1 MKLLLSVLYLHTF
14 ILPFGSRK
22 NVFRTLCW
30 NDNGAIPWLYGS
42 QKISTTYV
50 TRQSRHWPWQTPCEL
65 ELWRSGC
72 VKRFWKIWRQ
82 TGDQKYVDYIKK
94 IIDPF
99 INADGTIRT
108 YELNEYNS
116 DQVTAGLQL
125 LFLCQHTFC
134 ITTKILSS
142 CYKRLH
148 RYFKNLCW
156 NRRKRLHSFD
166 SYMQWG
172 RLGWCAL

>member
-1 MKLLLSVLYLHTF
+1 MAQEKKYSERFAETIMVQYPDSMVVKKFLQHMLQDNQGTDPDKCPASWNYEEAVVLRGF
-14 ILPFGSRK
+14 
-22 NVFRTLCW
+22 
-30 NDNGAIPWLYGS
+30 
-42 QKISTTYV
+42 
-50 TRQSRHWPWQTPCEL
+50 E
-65 ELWRSGC
+65 
-72 VKRFWKIWRQ
+72 KIWRQ

-148 RYFKNLCW
+148 RYFKNFC
-156 NRRKRLHSFD
+156 
-166 SYMQWG
+166 
-172 RLGWCAL
+172 